1 MIEQD
6 YEQLTLF
13 PADSP
18 ANRSAA
24 PGSAEAQKMT
34 VTSGRTCFELC
45 RSCGPVGLLAK
56 MLLESSVW
64 RSTRCYL
71 TWKASATPARRLLFR
86 LVPSMPRTDAIDA
99 PLWPTVRSHETGDYQ
114 YSKGNHEKPVL
125 TLTGAV
131 KTMWPTPTARDC
143 KCANSM
149 EHLTRDTG
157 GKNHTEQLANAV
169 KLFATPQARDYRS
182 GQAERWINPERSQ
195 NLNDQVKLFTTPCAA
210 DAKGSTGGNNHRSL
224 RTDVQG
230 QLNPD
235 WVEWLMGFPTGWTSL

>member
-13 PADSP
+13 PVDSP
-18 ANRSAA
+18 ASRSAL
-24 PGSAEAQKMT
+24 PGSGEARKMT
-34 VTSGRTCFELC
+34 ATSGRKCSELSK
-45 RSCGPVGLLAK
+45 SCGPLGSLVK
-56 MLLESSVW
+56 MLLESSAW

-86 LVPSMPRTDAIDA
+86 LAPSMPRTDAIDA

-125 TLTGAV
+125 TLTGAAKV
-131 KTMWPTPTARDC
+131 WCTTPTTCHNARSSQFSAGRTPTPAEYAAMWPTPTARDY
-143 KCANSM
+143 KGANSM
-149 EHLTRDTG
+149 EHLTRRNG
-157 GKNHTEQLANAV
+157 KKNHTEQLPNAV
-169 KLFATPQARDYRS
+169 ML
-182 GQAERWINPERSQ
+182 
-195 NLNDQVKLFTTPCAA
+195 LTTPCAA

-235 WVEWLMGFPTGWTSL
+235 WVEWLMGFPIGWTSL